1 MHYTGKSSDNII
13 IILSFY
19 LAAAY
24 RLVPSINK
32 IFVSYQQIKFGK
44 PSLPL
49 INEYY
54 NLENQNI
61 FNDDEYYNKNKESNN
76 NVIFDKEIRLQDID
90 FFFSKKIKF

>member
-1 MHYTGKSSDNII
+1 MHYAGKSSDNVI

-44 PSLPL
+44 PSQPL

-54 NLENQNI
+54 NLETPPEQWT
-61 FNDDEYYNKNKESNN
+61 NKCISNR
-76 NVIFDKEIRLQDID
+76 ILI
-90 FFFSKKIKF
+90 